1 MTTKRRI
8 HGFQQQHKNELV
20 DLRGLTPE
28 TARRVLRTCADN
40 MGFSEALEARFQ
52 RFTMPDGVHRAVQTS

>member
-20 DLRGLTPE
+20 NLNNLTTD
-28 TARRVLRTCADN
+28 TARRVLRACMDN
-40 MGFSEALEARFQ
+40 FGFQAPDKDEEATNRLPFLSL
-52 RFTMPDGVHRAVQTS
+52 QTGEVS